1 MTMKLVIAIVLV
13 ASPLPAAA
21 QAQMRLGPHL
31 PVPTGIVVPEDG
43 VTVPMQDMGGRPVVE
58 LKINE
63 KGPYRFILDT
73 GAMTTVVSD
82 ELNRELSL
90 TPPAGVQVASGAGR
104 APAIVLIHDLHIG
117 DAVVKDMIAAVMP
130 LGGLL
135 KGENA
140 PRGILSAACFP
151 GYLLTYDYPGRR
163 IVIRKGELA
172 SADSKSIFQY
182 TQEQVL
188 PTVPV
193 RIAGHDT
200 QVHLDTGSAF
210 GLTLPVKFLTELPLA
225 APPEEAGTVRTG
237 AGEFPVSIAR
247 VKGAMELGKYT
258 LGLDEVCFSDARPG
272 PGPAIGNIGYGIL
285 RDFVVTLD
293 SKNQRIR
300 LDQSLGSPTSDQR
313 EWTRETQPRVPNASL
328 NRISLSPE

>member
-1 MTMKLVIAIVLV
+1 METIAMTMKLVISVVLV
-13 ASPLPAAA
+13 ASTVPAAV
-21 QAQMRLGPHL
+21 QAQMHVGPQV
-31 PVPTGIVVPEDG
+31 PVPTGIEVPRNG
-43 VTVPMQDMGGRPVVE
+43 VTVPMQDMEGRPVVE

-73 GAMTTVVSD
+73 GAVTTVVSD
-82 ELNRELSL
+82 ELSRELSL
-90 TPPAGVQVASGAGR
+90 TPPAGVQVASGRGGP
-104 APAIVLIHDLHIG
+104 APAIVLIHDVRVGNAMLT
-117 DAVVKDMIAAVMP
+117 DMIAAAMP

-151 GYLLTYDYPGRR
+151 GYLLTYDYPGKR
-163 IVIRKGELA
+163 ILIRKGALP

-182 TQEQVL
+182 TEDQVL

-210 GLTLPVKFLTELPLA
+210 GLTLPVKFLAELPLVSQ
-225 APPEEAGTVRTG
+225 PREAGTVRTG
-237 AGEFPVSIAR
+237 GGEFAVSIAR
-247 VKGAMELGKYT
+247 VNGAIELGKYK
-258 LGLDEVCFSDARPG
+258 LALDEVRFSDARPG
-272 PGPAIGNIGYGIL
+272 PGSAIGNIGYGVL

-300 LDQSLGSPTSDQR
+300 IDQ
-313 EWTRETQPRVPNASL
+313 
-328 NRISLSPE
+328 